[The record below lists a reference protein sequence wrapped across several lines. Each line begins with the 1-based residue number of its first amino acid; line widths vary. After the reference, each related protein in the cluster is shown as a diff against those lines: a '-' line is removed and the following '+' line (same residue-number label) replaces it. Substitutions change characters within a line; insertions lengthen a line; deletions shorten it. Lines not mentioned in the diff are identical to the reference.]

1 MADRGDTGS
10 IASGPEIDLILGRLG
25 AHYGPPR
32 TPRPNDPLA
41 ELVQTIL
48 SQNTSD
54 ANSGRA
60 FESLMG
66 RFRSW
71 EAIRAAPTQE
81 VADAIRSGGLAEVK
95 APRIKAAL
103 EEIHRRQGDLSL
115 DLLRDL
121 DVEAGRAY
129 LTSLGGVGPKT
140 AACVLLF
147 ALGKPA
153 LPVDTHVYRV
163 SCRLGLIG
171 PKTSAEQAHRDLDQ
185 AVPPAQVYD
194 FHMLLIH
201 HGRQT
206 CKAQR
211 PRCSACPLGDVCPKA
226 GVSTVG

>member
-1 MADRGDTGS
+1 MADQGDARS
-10 IASGPEIDLILGRLG
+10 IVSAPGIALVLERLR

-32 TPRPNDPLA
+32 PPRPNDPLA

-60 FESLMG
+60 FESLMD

-71 EAIRAAPTQE
+71 EAIRAAPTPAI
-81 VADAIRSGGLAEVK
+81 ADAIRSGGLAEVK

-103 EEIHRRQGDLSL
+103 EEIHRRQGNLSL

-163 SCRLGLIG
+163 SRRLGLIG
-171 PKTSAEQAHRDLDQ
+171 PKVSAEQAHRDLEQ
-185 AVPPAQVYD
+185 AVPPPDVYD

-201 HGRQT
+201 HGRQI
-206 CKAQR
+206 CKAPR
-211 PRCSACPLGDVCPKA
+211 PRCSECPLDEVCPKV
-226 GVSTVG
+226 GVAAIG

>member
-1 MADRGDTGS
+1 MADRGGAGS
-10 IASGPEIDLILGRLG
+10 IASGPAIDLVLERLR
-25 AHYGPPR
+25 AQYGPPR
-32 TPRPNDPLA
+32 PPQPNDPLA
-41 ELVQTIL
+41 ELIQTIL

-60 FESLMG
+60 FEGLTD
-66 RFRSW
+66 RFGSW
-71 EAIRAAPTQE
+71 EAIRGASTAE

-115 DLLRDL
+115 DVLRDL
-121 DVEAGRAY
+121 DVEEGRAY

-163 SCRLGLIG
+163 SRRLGLIG
-171 PKTSAEQAHRDLDQ
+171 PKVSAEQAHRDLER
-185 AVPPAQVYD
+185 AVPAARVYD
-194 FHMLLIH
+194 FHVLLIR
-201 HGRQT
+201 HGRQI
-206 CKAQR
+206 CKAPR
-211 PRCSACPLGDVCPKA
+211 PRCSVCPLDEVCPKV
-226 GVSTVG
+226 GVS